1 MYVLPEGCEKK
12 ELNLGKCNPDPSN
25 KSRCLH
31 KNQFLDI
38 ISNTCNDQVSEYCC
52 GEVDSKIIKIKC
64 QVPSSSTEYD
74 ITLKQIM
81 SCGCR
86 KCSELWK
93 LYIYKTFK
101 LFVAFLVHIWFDC
114 QTYVYL
120 VYTTIWQTRLYYFV
134 NFLYKKYCKFFNT
147 TKDKSKSTFQTD
159 ASKSVSDWLYRVSF
173 FHLMQSLQQSNFEIT
188 ARYLNFDQLY

>member
-134 NFLYKKYCKFFNT
+134 NFLYKKNAVNSSIQRKTN
-147 TKDKSKSTFQTD
+147 QNR
-159 ASKSVSDWLYRVSF
+159 L
-173 FHLMQSLQQSNFEIT
+173 
-188 ARYLNFDQLY
+188 